1 MSRLQ
6 TSGAI
11 SLADIRNQF
20 GGSYQMSQ
28 YYRGGVNATYVH
40 SYGSGHNTSVPTSG
54 AIDFADFYGAHR
66 GWDLTVGQFFIGT
79 NFIRNY
85 GYSNGQVVGAFG
97 SIAPGNY
104 RGAVIVG
111 MYRVWTTFKGSNN
124 YSQVIY
130 LRGNRARNWF
140 NRYTDGTVTL
150 YTSNASHNYNSSINA
165 TSWIWNAGVN
175 NTSPYSNGARL
186 SPETPQ

>member
-11 SLADIRNQF
+11 SIADIRNQF

-40 SYGSGHNTSVPTSG
+40 SYGSGHNTNVPTSG
-54 AIDFADFYGAHR
+54 GIALSNFYGAHR
-66 GWDLTVGQFFIGT
+66 GWHIVCGQALIGT
-79 NFIRNY
+79 NFIRNF
-85 GYSNGQVVGAFG
+85 GYSNGQVVAAMG
-97 SIAPGNY
+97 SINPTNY
-104 RGAVIVG
+104 RGATISG
-111 MYRVWTTFKGSNN
+111 IYRVWTTFKGQQN

-130 LRGNRARNWF
+130 MQGNRPRNWF
-140 NRYTDGTVTL
+140 NRYTDGTNTL
-150 YTSNASHNYNSSINA
+150 YTSTASYFYNGSTGL
-165 TSWIWNAGVN
+165 TSWIWGGLGG
-175 NTSPYSNGARL
+175 TGPYSNGATI